1 MCVCVCVCVFYRVFI
16 LLCALCNHFCRI
28 IVYSMYIQC
37 IHVVQIGYFNDFYM
51 YICLVLLEKGTSN
64 KNTYCVYTVFVYV
77 YQVRSLY
84 CIYMYLHIACTVYT
98 VFVYIHVYQVR
109 SLYLY
114 TKITP

>member
-1 MCVCVCVCVFYRVFI
+1 
-16 LLCALCNHFCRI
+16 
-28 IVYSMYIQC
+28 MYIQC

-114 TKITP
+114 TKITLNFVISYNSHVPVKSRLSTLCLFTSLSV